1 MQKETHGGDVY
12 GTPCRI
18 DFSANINPLGM
29 PECVAQAACEG
40 VRFSSCYPDLHC
52 RQLRAGIAESEQ
64 VPEQWIICGNG
75 AAELVFAL
83 TAALKPKRALLTA
96 PGFAEYE
103 QALRALGDDC
113 QINFYFCREENG
125 FALGEDY
132 LDSLTPDLDLVFLCS
147 PNNPTG
153 LTIPVP
159 LLEQIARRCEENHI
173 FLVMDE
179 CFNGFLEQGEALSM
193 KRFLGQMQGL
203 FILKAFTKLYAMAG
217 LRLGYGLCSD
227 QELLGQMHRVLQ
239 PWNVSTPAQMAGFA
253 ALQETEFVEIS
264 RAYIRGERIFLIEEL
279 RKRQYFCLD
288 SEANYV
294 FFRGPEDL
302 YDRCREEGILIRD
315 CSNYRGLAPGYFR
328 VAVRT
333 RVENEEL
340 LRVLDRIG
348 KKTGASLN
356 IGKEE

>member
-1 MQKETHGGDVY
+1 MQKEIHGGDIY

-29 PECVAQAACEG
+29 PERVVQAACEG
-40 VRFSSCYPDLHC
+40 VRLSAGYPDLHC
-52 RQLRAGIAESEQ
+52 RQLRTAIAEREQ

-75 AAELVFAL
+75 AAELVYAL
-83 TAALKPKRALLTA
+83 TAALKPRRALLTA

-103 QALRALGDDC
+103 QALRAFGDDC
-113 QINFYFCREENG
+113 QLSFYYCREENG
-125 FALGEDY
+125 FALKEDY
-132 LDSLTPDLDLVFLCS
+132 LNCLTPDLDLVFLCS

-153 LTIPVP
+153 LTIPAD
-159 LLEQIARRCEENHI
+159 LAEQIAHRCEENHI

-179 CFNGFLEQGEALSM
+179 CFNGFLEQGDALSM
-193 KRFLGQMQGL
+193 KRFSGKMPGL

-227 QELLGQMHRVLQ
+227 QGLLGRMHCMLQ
-239 PWNVSTPAQMAGFA
+239 PWNVSIPAQMAGCA
-253 ALQETEFVEIS
+253 ALKETEFVKET
-264 RAYIRGERIFLIEEL
+264 RAYIRRERTILLDEL

-288 SEANYV
+288 SEANYI
-294 FFRGPEDL
+294 FFRGPRDL

-328 VAVRT
+328 IAVRT
-333 RVENEEL
+333 RKENEEL
-340 LRVLDRIG
+340 LRVLDRIVG
-348 KKTGASLN
+348 V
-356 IGKEE
+356 